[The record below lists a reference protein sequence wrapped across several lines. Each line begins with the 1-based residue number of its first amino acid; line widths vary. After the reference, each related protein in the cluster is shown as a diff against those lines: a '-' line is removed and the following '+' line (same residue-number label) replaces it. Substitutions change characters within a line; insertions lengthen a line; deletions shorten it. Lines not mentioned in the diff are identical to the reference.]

1 MIRLRK
7 LLFSTV
13 IMLAVVPAAESAGA
27 IKLYKWVDSQGIVH
41 YGDSVPPEFSKT
53 DRHILNEQAIAV
65 GLLPA
70 EKTAEQR
77 ESDKRTQA
85 IEEAEQRQIEQAYE
99 RDKVLLSTYLSINEI
114 QALRNRRKELLEGQI
129 RVTQVYLMNLREK
142 LTKLQEDA
150 SHFQPYNPDSNAPPI
165 HDWLAKELANTLNSI
180 LVYEQTLIDTRDQKN
195 ELVAKFD
202 SDIDRFR
209 LLKGLD

>member
-1 MIRLRK
+1 M
-7 LLFSTV
+7 
-13 IMLAVVPAAESAGA
+13 
-27 IKLYKWVDSQGIVH
+27 
-41 YGDSVPPEFSKT
+41 
-53 DRHILNEQAIAV
+53 
-65 GLLPA
+65 LPA

-142 LTKLQEDA
+142 LTKLQADA
-150 SHFQPYNPDSNAPPI
+150 SHFQPYIPDSNAPPI

-180 LVYEQTLIDTRDQKN
+180 LVYEQTLIDTREQKN

-209 LLKGLD
+209 HLKGLD